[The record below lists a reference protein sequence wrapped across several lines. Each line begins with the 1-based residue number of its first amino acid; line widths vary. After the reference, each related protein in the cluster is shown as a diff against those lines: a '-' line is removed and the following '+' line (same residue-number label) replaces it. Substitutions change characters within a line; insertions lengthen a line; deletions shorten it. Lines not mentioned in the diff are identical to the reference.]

1 MPADILVVTPS
12 TSLGETIRQTMEQTD
27 IYRVHIV
34 NNKISA
40 VVSANKIGVPL
51 VMLDLA
57 LGEEVVDETVI
68 ALRTYCT
75 SINIVILCDDGAS
88 VPLFDSLRPWILVR
102 KPFRMTDFISAI
114 SQPQTP
120 VPTPVSQNVDT
131 ATPWLNDATK
141 AAQHLTRITLGSSAQ
156 AALITRKNDLWAYA
170 VDFHRMPQKKSR
182 RPSPATGMD
191 KKALIFCDLSAS
203 KAQKPSTC
211 CNATRLTTNTVL
223 ALVFEAET
231 PFSTIRG
238 QAS

>member
-68 ALRTYCT
+68 ALRTIRT
-75 SINIVILCDDGAS
+75 GINIVILCDDGAS

-102 KPFRMTDFISAI
+102 KPFRMTDFMSAI
-114 SQPQTP
+114 SQPQQP
-120 VPTPVSQNVDT
+120 VPTPASQNVDT

-170 VDFHRMPQKKSR
+170 GGLSQDAAKEIAQTVTRNWDGQK
-182 RPSPATGMD
+182 
-191 KKALIFCDLSAS
+191 
-203 KAQKPSTC
+203 
-211 CNATRLTTNTVL
+211 
-223 ALVFEAET
+223 E
-231 PFSTIRG
+231 
-238 QAS
+238 

>member
-68 ALRTYCT
+68 ALRTIRT
-75 SINIVILCDDGAS
+75 GINIVILCDDGAS

-102 KPFRMTDFISAI
+102 KPFRMTDFMSAI
-114 SQPQTP
+114 SQPQQ
-120 VPTPVSQNVDT
+120 PTPATQNVDT
-131 ATPWLNDATK
+131 STPWLNDATK
-141 AAQHLTRITLGSSAQ
+141 AAQLLGWTPRYGMEEGLRRTIAWYTRFFEEQ
-156 AALITRKNDLWAYA
+156 RQEAARSRA
-170 VDFHRMPQKKSR
+170 VV
-182 RPSPATGMD
+182 AG
-191 KKALIFCDLSAS
+191 
-203 KAQKPSTC
+203 
-211 CNATRLTTNTVL
+211 
-223 ALVFEAET
+223 
-231 PFSTIRG
+231 
-238 QAS
+238 